1 MGRPHQVIVVG
12 GGLAGMRAAIAAH
25 DLGVNVAVLTRVHAI
40 RSHSGAAQ
48 GGVNAALANHP
59 EGKDDSPER
68 HAYDTVKG
76 SDYLADQD
84 AVEVMTSMAPG
95 AVIEMEGWGCPFSRF
110 DDGRIAQ
117 RPFGGGGFPRTCYA
131 TDRTGHVMLHTLF
144 EQCVKRGIEFINEWQ
159 LIALGRTTE
168 RVVGVIAADVL
179 SGEVRAIPCQA
190 VILATGG
197 YGRIYGR
204 STNAIINTGSG
215 MGIAYRA
222 GVPLKDM
229 EFVQYHPTSLLG
241 TNILMTE
248 GCRGEGGY
256 LRNRSGERFMFNYV
270 SMDQPELA
278 PRDIVSR
285 CIQTEINE
293 GRGFEGGYVHLDLT
307 HLGSEL
313 IQERLPGIR
322 EICLQFAGI
331 DPAEKP
337 IPIQPGQ
344 HYSMGGVDVDATCAA
359 PYLTG
364 LFAAGEAA
372 CVSVHGANRLG
383 GNSLLE
389 TVVFGG
395 IAGRSAAAYASGHE
409 WRDEEDALGIELHFQ
424 TQRIKSILESHGTET
439 PGAIRAGLKEVMA
452 EKVGIFRTA
461 ADLHSARWDVG
472 ELRDRFK
479 RIRLSYKGRRYNLDL
494 LRALELEHKL
504 ELAETIALGALTRTE
519 SRGSHSR
526 VDHPKRNDADWLH
539 HTLAWRQPDGSP
551 GLDKKPVTFTKWQPE
566 ERKY

>member
-1 MGRPHQVIVVG
+1 MGHPHKVIVVG

-25 DLGVNVAVLTRVHAI
+25 DAGARVAVLTKVYAV

-48 GGVNAALANHP
+48 GGVNAALGNHP
-59 EGKDDSPER
+59 DGKDDSPER

-84 AVEVMTSMAPG
+84 AVEVMTREAPHT
-95 AVIEMEGWGCPFSRF
+95 VIEMEGWGCPFSRF

-144 EQCVKRGIEFINEWQ
+144 EQCVKRQIEFINEWQ
-159 LIALGRTTE
+159 LIAIGRTAE
-168 RVVGVIAADVL
+168 RVVGIVAADVL
-179 SGEVRAIPCQA
+179 SGELRAFPCQA
-190 VILATGG
+190 VVLATGG

-204 STNAIINTGSG
+204 STNAVINTGSG

-229 EFVQYHPTSLLG
+229 EFVQFHPTSLVG

-307 HLGSEL
+307 HLGRDL
-313 IQERLPGIR
+313 IMERLPGIR
-322 EICLQFAGI
+322 EICIQFAGI
-331 DPAEKP
+331 DPIDKP

-344 HYSMGGVDVDATCAA
+344 HYSMGGIDVDPTCAC
-359 PYLTG
+359 PHLPG
-364 LFAAGEAA
+364 LYAAGEAA

-389 TVVFGG
+389 TVVFGA
-395 IAGRSAAAYASGHE
+395 IAGQSASQYVSGRE
-409 WRDEEDALGIELHFQ
+409 WRDEGDALGIELHFQ
-424 TQRIKSILESHGTET
+424 SQRVRSILESHGTET
-439 PGAIRAGLKEVMA
+439 PGAIRAGLKDVMIGKA
-452 EKVGIFRTA
+452 GIFRTA
-461 ADLHSARWDVG
+461 ADLSSARWRIG
-472 ELRDRFK
+472 ELRDQFN
-479 RIRLSYKGRRYNLDL
+479 RIRLSYKGWRYNLDL

-519 SRGSHSR
+519 SRGSHYR

-539 HTLAWRQPDGSP
+539 HTLAWRQPDGSA
-551 GLDKKPVTFTKWQPE
+551 GLDKKAVTMTKWQPE